1 MSTNKKDP
9 VIEFLST
16 YVEANDASNAGKL
29 MLYANTNGAGML
41 NEKAERLP
49 ALRQRIQLMQNTSDA
64 DFDMVGLELP
74 LTSLSITSR
83 VRHTITELLGRIEI
97 ANLIRAHIY
106 VAAAKGT
113 QWPPVTIAPVGDTA
127 KVVNPLSKL
136 NVIKSIKAEAKHE
149 LVNDLPNIIDHCYLA
164 KYKSPDSFS
173 YSLSETKCYSI
184 QPAFLTVALT
194 WLKNRLELDSV
205 HESQNMFSHVAN
217 GKGLRRPFLFEEWC
231 AYSYNKSRDT
241 HSYPP
246 SYKKLAKVLTARVG
260 KAIFGSPSDEG
271 YSLKRTEN
279 AKVVLGYVLGTGV
292 NTDLEKKKDV
302 QIKFYHELLSKV
314 KVLYERH
321 ASVSDKAQREQL
333 IFTDIMG
340 LVTGTYREWVDALDI
355 EHALVS
361 LDVIEP
367 TLPYYSK
374 GQFMEVA
381 KTLIAHPG
389 ACNDRVLNAV
399 YKCISTSSLIVS
411 ASSRK
416 VIPHE
421 IETVI
426 VESCD
431 LSKIKTTT
439 AGEPSIIFTQDALN
453 KMSHSDRSRF
463 AHLVDQNTRSSTG
476 YVQKGTMGVTSSL
489 KIAQLKDVN
498 PFEGQPHHEAT
509 FKLAANRFDEIANL
523 FDLCIADLKA
533 ERKKILTAAENK
545 KKLVAKYGGFGS
557 PAAQQGTTA
566 FIGNTFSP
574 AQGQSQTFFS
584 SPAPVENNSI
594 IQSNSMYQSEVSAP
608 VELFGSAPFASPLK
622 AAPLSPKAASSVVS
636 PFKVRSAASTPV
648 AVEAQTQ
655 SFGENLFG
663 TPVKANLFGS
673 VEPRASSKPTT
684 PRAVA
689 AASPIQFGDST
700 GSGLFM

>member
-29 MLYANTNGAGML
+29 MLYANTNGAGMV

-49 ALRQRIQLMQNTSDA
+49 ELRQRIQMMQSTSDG
-64 DFDMVGLELP
+64 DFDMDGLELP

-83 VRHTITELLGRIEI
+83 VRHAITELLGRIEI

-113 QWPPVTIAPVGDTA
+113 QWPPVTIAPIGDAA

-136 NVIKSIKAEAKHE
+136 NVIKSIKAEAKNE
-149 LVNDLPNIIDHCYLA
+149 LIHDLPNIIDHCYVA

-184 QPAFLTVALT
+184 QPGFLQVALK
-194 WLKNRLELDSV
+194 WLMTKLQLDTIPDA
-205 HESQNMFSHVAN
+205 QNMFVRVGE
-217 GKGLRRPFLFEEWC
+217 GKGFRKGFLFDEWC
-231 AYSYNKSRDT
+231 HYTYNKSRDT

-246 SYKKLAKVLTARVG
+246 SYNKLAKVLTARVG
-260 KAIFGSPSDEG
+260 KAIFGSPTEEG
-271 YSLKRTEN
+271 QTARRTEN
-279 AKVVLGYVLGTGV
+279 AKAILRMVLGPDV

-302 QIKFYHELLSKV
+302 QIKFYNMILSKV
-314 KVLYERH
+314 KDIYARYTSL
-321 ASVSDKAQREQL
+321 SDKAQREEM
-333 IFTDIMG
+333 IFKDIMEV
-340 LVTGTYREWVDALDI
+340 VTGVYREWVDALDI

-367 TLPYYSK
+367 NLPYYTK
-374 GQFMEVA
+374 GHFLEVA
-381 KTLIAHPG
+381 RTLVAHPG

-399 YKCISTSSLIVS
+399 YKCISTSSLIGS
-411 ASSRK
+411 PSSRK

-431 LSKIKTTT
+431 LARIKTTT

-453 KMSHSDRSRF
+453 KMNHSDRSRF
-463 AHLVDQNTRSSTG
+463 AHLVDQKNRSSTG
-476 YVQKGTMGVTSSL
+476 YVQKGTMGITSSL
-489 KIAQLKDVN
+489 KIAELKDVN
-498 PFEGQPHHEAT
+498 PFNGQPHHETA

-533 ERKKILTAAENK
+533 ERKKILTAAEGR
-545 KKLVAKYGGFGS
+545 KKLIAKYGGYGS
-557 PAAQQGTTA
+557 PAAQQMTGGFAPT
-566 FIGNTFSP
+566 TFSP
-574 AQGQSQTFFS
+574 AQGQSMNVFS
-584 SPAPVENNSI
+584 SPAAGESPI
-594 IQSNSMYQSEVSAP
+594 IFQSNPSLPVSPPKVSAP
-608 VELFGSAPFASPLK
+608 MNVFGEAP
-622 AAPLSPKAASSVVS
+622 VVS
-636 PFKVRSAASTPV
+636 PVREQPSFLVRSARNSPAPAEAPASSGNFYGSSSPVDGGLFASVTRKSPAPLVEAASTPNGELF
-648 AVEAQTQ
+648 ARPEGSPTQ
-655 SFGENLFG
+655 GLNSNIFG
-663 TPVKANLFGS
+663 
-673 VEPRASSKPTT
+673 
-684 PRAVA
+684 
-689 AASPIQFGDST
+689 
-700 GSGLFM
+700 